1 MTRLLGSPGLLP
13 RKRTNNSRTE
23 QRRLVLLAVMI
34 GLLGLLGGTRCSTQ
48 PAPRQDLNT
57 DPAALSTPAALA
69 WSCTAWNCESVPVPA
84 PPPGNARFEQDT
96 IDLTGNGIA
105 ELIRRDGTTLV
116 VHEQDHDGEFHEVW
130 RSPEAWHVVDVALG
144 DPNDDGRYEMMV
156 AFWKDDAAGI
166 ARSHPFIV
174 GYREGSYREV
184 WGGSPAAEP
193 IYELALADVDGDGVQ
208 DLIVLD
214 AVRDTASEDGEEAV
228 RTVSCLALARLGL
241 QPDVAQR

>member
-1 MTRLLGSPGLLP
+1 VR
-13 RKRTNNSRTE
+13 
-23 QRRLVLLAVMI
+23 
-34 GLLGLLGGTRCSTQ
+34 
-48 PAPRQDLNT
+48 AP
-57 DPAALSTPAALA
+57 
-69 WSCTAWNCESVPVPA
+69 V
-84 PPPGNARFEQDT
+84 PPPGNARFEEDT
-96 IDLTGNGIA
+96 IDLTGNGIP

-156 AFWKDDAAGI
+156 AFWKDDAEGI

-214 AVRDTASEDGEEAV
+214 AVRDTASEDGEEAA
-228 RTVSCLALARLGL
+228 RTVSIWRWHGWGFTLMWRSAPGFYQNLVVLSECGAPPTIVVSLTPTA
-241 QPDVAQR
+241 P